1 MVDGAFGCG
10 AYAGTLGGFTPT
22 LGSAAGTLGG
32 ATATLGR
39 GPAIGGDGIAVLVLM
54 MAVGAGLLGAK
65 MVQRLS
71 IASSCA
77 CVLSGE
83 RSDLIALVR
92 ARRQWMMRSSGDS
105 SGQANVGC
113 WNTTVSQTTVCCV
126 ELLTTL

>member
-1 MVDGAFGCG
+1 MVDGALGCG
-10 AYAGTLGGFTPT
+10 AYTGTLGGFTPT

-32 ATATLGR
+32 ASATLGR
-39 GPAIGGDGIAVLVLM
+39 GPVTEGDVIAVLMLM
-54 MAVGAGLLGAK
+54 MAVGAGLLGVK
-65 MVQRLS
+65 MARRLS

-83 RSDLIALVR
+83 WSDLMALVR

-105 SGQANVGC
+105 SGQANVGW

-126 ELLTTL
+126 AVLMTL